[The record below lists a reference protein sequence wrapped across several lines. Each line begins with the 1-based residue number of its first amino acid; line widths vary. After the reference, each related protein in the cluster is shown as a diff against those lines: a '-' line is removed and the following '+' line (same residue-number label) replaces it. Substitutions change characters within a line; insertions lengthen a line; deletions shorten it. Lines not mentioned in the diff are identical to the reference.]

1 MGLGDNWLELKQ
13 DEDTRAGSKED
24 QAESVQSRWLIRI
37 IAASMCS
44 NKLPYPAMTQLP
56 IHFRQLIITNGLAG
70 CDYSERNH
78 FPGKNNQNCNTI

>member
-13 DEDTRAGSKED
+13 DEDTGAGSKED

-44 NKLPYPAMTQLP
+44 NK
-56 IHFRQLIITNGLAG
+56 
-70 CDYSERNH
+70 
-78 FPGKNNQNCNTI
+78 